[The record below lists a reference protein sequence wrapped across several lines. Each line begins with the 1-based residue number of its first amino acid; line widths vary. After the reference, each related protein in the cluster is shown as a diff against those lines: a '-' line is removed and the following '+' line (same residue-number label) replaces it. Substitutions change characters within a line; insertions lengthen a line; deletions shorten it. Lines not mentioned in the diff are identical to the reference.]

1 MRASGVVIAVDEWEE
16 RSIYTLDDG
25 SGATIQCVVNVAP
38 RGLPGATTTTTTS
51 NQYQYTRPLPVID
64 APIDVGHVLDI
75 RGSVGTFRDTKNIR
89 AEKIAHL
96 GSTEQEVL
104 FWEKVVLLRRD
115 VLSQPWV
122 LDQRTVRR
130 CKREEEGRVV
140 AAPAGRHRHRA
151 GVTGLEKKGRRE
163 RADYGGE
170 GGERSAVERALPK
183 RPRITGLERRSGNTV
198 ERRSVAG
205 LEKTRVTGLER
216 GSGLRLARKS
226 ETGLENRK
234 ETGLEKR
241 VTGLE
246 RKRET
251 GLERRGQTG
260 LERGKET
267 GLGQRRVTGLEKR
280 SASGPDR
287 KETCLEKKRVT
298 GLEKRVATKPI
309 TRVIPVTG
317 KYDALGL

>member
-1 MRASGVVIAVDEWEE
+1 MTDATAPELYPQYCFQLSPTINRWCHLRIADITALTSHPGFEGQDVYFHLNHPIKWVRASGVVIAVDEWEE

-38 RGLPGATTTTTTS
+38 RGLPGDTTTTTTS

-130 CKREEEGRVV
+130 CKREEEGR
-140 AAPAGRHRHRA
+140 
-151 GVTGLEKKGRRE
+151 
-163 RADYGGE
+163 
-170 GGERSAVERALPK
+170 
-183 RPRITGLERRSGNTV
+183 
-198 ERRSVAG
+198 
-205 LEKTRVTGLER
+205 
-216 GSGLRLARKS
+216 
-226 ETGLENRK
+226 
-234 ETGLEKR
+234 R